1 MHISLANADGALSAL
16 TASQQWKGARLKV
29 RFVVCDLA
37 QEAQA
42 SNATEV
48 FGGVVSTADD
58 SDHKTIRLTVANRVG
73 TVRAQIPSRRIQ
85 RRCCWLFPRTNEER
99 HQAAEGE
106 GGGRYS
112 PFHGCG
118 YSAGVVGGVGNLTNG
133 QPFVDCRYTKDSC
146 VERGMFSVDELGRE
160 TRRFSGF
167 EFVPLSRIVRGY
179 GEQRREALTIVSP
192 EDSAGTTVPI
202 IYGTAWTEGI
212 VVLAQSDGNML
223 RAEAILCEGP
233 IAGVIK
239 VVVNGV
245 ELPVGKAG
253 SDLTGTGWYNIIS
266 LGGRSGSFN
275 EEFFGSDSSGA
286 GDPIAGLA
294 RISLAL
300 PEGDGGGA
308 RIRKIH
314 VLLEGAVLPVYHA
327 DGEFAGDSFTSN
339 PGVGAA

>member
-1 MHISLANADGALSAL
+1 MQDISVVKELRSPGAPLFLFECALPSGVEFYWSTHAPVVEGRAYESRVLSHSPIEYRCGGGDGSPFIPTVHISLANADGALSAL

-29 RFVVCDLA
+29 RFVVYDLA

-133 QPFVDCRYTKDSC
+133 QPLDRK
-146 VERGMFSVDELGRE
+146 SV
-160 TRRFSGF
+160 
-167 EFVPLSRIVRGY
+167 V
-179 GEQRREALTIVSP
+179 
-192 EDSAGTTVPI
+192 
-202 IYGTAWTEGI
+202 
-212 VVLAQSDGNML
+212 
-223 RAEAILCEGP
+223 
-233 IAGVIK
+233 
-239 VVVNGV
+239 
-245 ELPVGKAG
+245 
-253 SDLTGTGWYNIIS
+253 
-266 LGGRSGSFN
+266 
-275 EEFFGSDSSGA
+275 
-286 GDPIAGLA
+286 
-294 RISLAL
+294 
-300 PEGDGGGA
+300 
-308 RIRKIH
+308 
-314 VLLEGAVLPVYHA
+314 
-327 DGEFAGDSFTSN
+327 
-339 PGVGAA
+339 